1 MDNVAVNNHFRNF
14 MSAGIGMFLV
24 FLIVLQCSASQDQA
38 KNKWRRV
45 RKGASIQISGL
56 AMIGG
61 KPAGSAFLVVHDS
74 KGEAEQKLAVLTV
87 SSDQLGYKPI
97 AWPDTDESPSDIE
110 AIRAVPGTDDDYLVL
125 TSSGVA
131 RHITVDP
138 DKFTM
143 KVKSRFR
150 LPGINID
157 ANLEGLALHHT
168 GKDLFIAWGHR
179 GRTQEPGVIYWG
191 IIDLSTQLV
200 GQHGL
205 FPFRVPWPK
214 RDEVRHIAD
223 MVIDKNGVLYVS
235 SSSDPGK
242 NGPFGSALYQA
253 GAFSFR
259 DGRALFE
266 PDIIRIYR
274 THRHKIE
281 GIERVGNGFALAS
294 DDENRGSA
302 FLLLP

>member
-1 MDNVAVNNHFRNF
+1 MSNCCRYFV
-14 MSAGIGMFLV
+14 SAGVGMFLV
-24 FLIVLQCSASQDQA
+24 FHSVLQCSASEDRA
-38 KNKWRRV
+38 KNKWRSY
-45 RKGASIQISGL
+45 RKGASVPISGL

-61 KPAGSAFLVVHDS
+61 KPAGSTFLVAHDS
-74 KGEAEQKLAVLTV
+74 KGKTDQKLAVLTV
-87 SSDQLGYKPI
+87 SPEQLGYEPI
-97 AWPDTDESPSDIE
+97 AWPATDESPTDIE
-110 AIRAVPGTDDDYLVL
+110 AIRAVPGSDDDYLVL

-131 RHITVDP
+131 RHITIDA
-138 DKFTM
+138 DKYTM

-150 LPGINID
+150 LPIPDIG
-157 ANLEGLALHHT
+157 ANLEGLALHQVEN
-168 GKDLFIAWGHR
+168 DLLIAWGHR

-191 IIDLSTQLV
+191 KIDLATQLV
-200 GQHGL
+200 DQHGSL
-205 FPFRVPWPK
+205 PFRVPWPK

-223 MVIDKNGVLYVS
+223 MVIDKNGILYVS

-242 NGPFGSALYQA
+242 EGPFGSALYQA

-266 PDIIRIYR
+266 PDISRLYR

-281 GIERVGNGFALAS
+281 GIECVGNGFALAT
-294 DDENRGSA
+294 DDENKGSA